1 MKKICFAF
9 NHLEYSGGVSRVAIG
24 IANHLAENSN
34 VEVTLRPIFK
44 FEKSIL
50 SQLNPRV
57 NVRPLFGFYFRGFA
71 QILEKLPKKY
81 IHNMV
86 FDQSYD
92 IEIGFQHGLATVAA
106 ASFNEKRTS
115 KNYIWVHGYDDQLQY
130 LKYYQKADCVICV
143 SKFNADRL
151 YEESNHTVK
160 TEYCYNPIDD
170 QKIVEAGKQ
179 QVTDIPSVDGLRMIS
194 VGRLSAEKGF
204 NRLVSCF
211 AKLKEKY
218 DFHCILIGDGP
229 QHKELENQIE
239 QYHLQSNVTLLGE
252 RKNPHA
258 YTAKCDLFICSSYA
272 EGYST
277 TCTEAIMLGVPVL
290 STKVSGADEIISDA
304 KAGLV
309 VENTDAGLL
318 EGLEK
323 VLKNPSLIDEW
334 KKTITN
340 TKSNFSYETR
350 VAKLDDILGVNTT
363 NHIK

>member
-24 IANHLAENSN
+24 IANHLAENPN
-34 VEVTLRPIFK
+34 VEVTLRPLFK
-44 FEKSIL
+44 YEKSIV
-50 SQLNPRV
+50 SQLNPRII
-57 NVRPLFGFYFRGFA
+57 VRPLFGFYFRGFA
-71 QILEKLPKKY
+71 QILEKLPKKF

-86 FDQSYD
+86 FDRNYD

-106 ASFNEKRTS
+106 GSYDENRTS
-115 KNYIWVHGYDDQLQY
+115 KNYVWVHGYDDHLQY

-170 QKIVEAGKQ
+170 QKIVEAGKEE
-179 QVTDIPSVDGLRMIS
+179 VTDIPTIEGLKFIS

-204 NRLVSCF
+204 DRLVNCF
-211 AKLKEKY
+211 AKLKNQY
-218 DFHCILIGDGP
+218 QFHCILIGNGP
-229 QHKELENQIE
+229 QYEQLQKQIE
-239 QYHLQSNVTLLGE
+239 QHDLQSYVTLLGE

-290 STKVSGADEIISDA
+290 STKVSGAEEIILEAES
-304 KAGLV
+304 GLV
-309 VENTDAGLL
+309 VENSEEGLL

-323 VLKNPSLIDEW
+323 ILKNPSLITEW
-334 KKTITN
+334 KNTITT
-340 TKSNFSYETR
+340 TKSHFSYETR
-350 VAKLDDILGVNTT
+350 VKKLDELLG
-363 NHIK
+363 IE